1 MSTPQTIAGPD
12 GVIELIEGGEAESR
26 RGIVV
31 CHPHPLYGGNMFDSV
46 VDDVCSGAHRGGFAS
61 VRFNFRGVG
70 GSEGDHDQ
78 GNGELEDLMAVKAWV
93 GQRIDSVSIAG
104 YSFGAGVAS
113 RCPDPVA
120 KVLIAPPVAMLA
132 DDLGTAPIL
141 IIAGEQDPI
150 VPLSD
155 LEARLEPL
163 ANVTLSIIAGADHFF
178 GSSRTTLKD
187 EVTDFL
193 VRYG

>member
-1 MSTPQTIAGPD
+1 M
-12 GVIELIEGGEAESR
+12 
-26 RGIVV
+26 
-31 CHPHPLYGGNMFDSV
+31 
-46 VDDVCSGAHRGGFAS
+46 
-61 VRFNFRGVG
+61 
-70 GSEGDHDQ
+70 
-78 GNGELEDLMAVKAWV
+78 
-93 GQRIDSVSIAG
+93 
-104 YSFGAGVAS
+104 
-113 RCPDPVA
+113 A

-141 IIAGEQDPI
+141 IVAGEQDTL

-163 ANVTLSIIAGADHFF
+163 ANVTLSIISGADHFF
-178 GSSRTTLKD
+178 GSSRTILKD